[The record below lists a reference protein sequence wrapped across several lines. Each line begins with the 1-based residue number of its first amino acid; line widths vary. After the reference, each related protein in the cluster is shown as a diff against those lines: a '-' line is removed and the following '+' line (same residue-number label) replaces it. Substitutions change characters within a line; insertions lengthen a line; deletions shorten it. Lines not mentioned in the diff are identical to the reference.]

1 MYSTHTIVRIRFS
14 SIFFFF
20 FCFLLYD
27 GFSKLCMTS
36 ILQMHFAVV
45 YFPHTRWAEI
55 IIVVVTSPP
64 HARFVVANG
73 HRKQGLQ
80 TVAIRL

>member
-1 MYSTHTIVRIRFS
+1 
-14 SIFFFF
+14 
-20 FCFLLYD
+20 
-27 GFSKLCMTS
+27 MTS